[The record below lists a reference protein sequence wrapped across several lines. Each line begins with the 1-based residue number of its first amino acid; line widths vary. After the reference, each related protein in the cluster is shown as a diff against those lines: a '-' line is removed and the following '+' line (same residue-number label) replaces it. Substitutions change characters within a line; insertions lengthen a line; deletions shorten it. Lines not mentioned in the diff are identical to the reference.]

1 MKIMIAGLGL
11 IGGSAAKAL
20 RRAGFAP
27 EGWDRPDVL
36 KRAVETG
43 VVAAPAGEPSGYD
56 VVFVA
61 LPPDVAIDWM
71 DQTAF
76 REGAIVADFC
86 GIKGAIERRI
96 YSKPRSFRYVGCH
109 PMAGR
114 EVSGLDNAQET
125 LFDGASMIMTHC
137 PQTDEGAVHTL
148 EWLYTAMGFGQIK
161 HCTAAYHDDKIAYTS
176 QLAHVVSNAYV
187 KSAAADGFPGFT
199 GGSFQDMTRIAGVDE
214 EIWTRL
220 YMLNLPAVTRELETL
235 IEHLTPYLD
244 ALRAGDEEKLKAL
257 LREGRLRKEELDRER
272 KIL

>member
-11 IGGSAAKAL
+11 IGGSTAKAL

-27 EGWDRPDVL
+27 EGWDLPEVL

-43 VVAAPAGEPSGYD
+43 VIAAPAGEPDAYD

-61 LPPDVAIDWM
+61 LPPDAAMDWM
-71 DQTAF
+71 ERASF
-76 REGAIVADFC
+76 RAGAIVADFC
-86 GIKGAIERRI
+86 GIKEAIERRI
-96 YSKPRSFRYVGCH
+96 YSKPRNFRYVGCH

-114 EVSGLDNAQET
+114 EVSGLDNALET
-125 LFDGASMIMTHC
+125 LFDGASMIITHC
-137 PQTDEGAVHTL
+137 AQTDEEAVHTL

-161 HCTAAYHDDKIAYTS
+161 HCSAAYHDRKIAYTS

-235 IEHLTPYLD
+235 IEHLNPYLD
-244 ALRAGDEEKLKAL
+244 ALRTGDEKKLKEL

>member
-1 MKIMIAGLGL
+1 ML
-11 IGGSAAKAL
+11 AAIRWRGARFPVWTM
-20 RRAGFAP
+20 RR
-27 EGWDRPDVL
+27 
-36 KRAVETG
+36 K
-43 VVAAPAGEPSGYD
+43 
-56 VVFVA
+56 
-61 LPPDVAIDWM
+61 
-71 DQTAF
+71 
-76 REGAIVADFC
+76 
-86 GIKGAIERRI
+86 
-96 YSKPRSFRYVGCH
+96 
-109 PMAGR
+109 
-114 EVSGLDNAQET
+114 T